1 MAFYKFSVTD
11 KGMTV
16 ILSMEMKIK
25 EYVRAILLC
34 TIARHSKASGLE
46 LP

>member
-16 ILSMEMKIK
+16 ILSMEMKNKRICESNLAVYNCK
-25 EYVRAILLC
+25 
-34 TIARHSKASGLE
+34 TF
-46 LP
+46 

>member
-16 ILSMEMKIK
+16 ILSMEMKNKRIYESNLAVYNCK
-25 EYVRAILLC
+25 
-34 TIARHSKASGLE
+34 TF
-46 LP
+46 